1 MGSGASKSNGS
12 KGDVVTQIHRE
23 NSEEFSPPP
32 TLSRKKHP
40 ALQSA
45 NQLPKLPQN
54 FDVSIKDVPRK
65 IIGLE
70 ESDDEDTYGGKK
82 GKGRNARDDKK
93 LEHKLK
99 REIVDLENT
108 LSDLE
113 ASDGMVRNGR
123 NVNRPYGMLAR
134 QASIDVRD
142 NDYTYFERS
151 QTSAS
156 RKLPTSSHRRMSYG
170 NGAKGLRQYPRQYN
184 MPNKHVSSIKFS
196 WQEDST
202 APNKDNEEEWTYKQ
216 VLFYTVYL

>member
-1 MGSGASKSNGS
+1 MGTGASKNSGS
-12 KGDVVTQIHRE
+12 KGDVVRQIHSE

-45 NQLPKLPQN
+45 NQLPKLPQT
-54 FDVSIKDVPRK
+54 FDTSIKDVPRT

-70 ESDDEDTYGGKK
+70 DSDDEDSKNGGKK
-82 GKGRNARDDKK
+82 GKGRNDDKK

-113 ASDGMVRNGR
+113 SSDGMARNGR
-123 NVNRPYGMLAR
+123 NFHRPYGTLAR
-134 QASIDVRD
+134 QASIDIQD
-142 NDYTYFERS
+142 NDYNYFERS

-156 RKLPTSSHRRMSYG
+156 RKLPASSHRRMSYG
-170 NGAKGLRQYPRQYN
+170 IGAKGLRQYPRQYN

-196 WQEDST
+196 WQEDGT

-216 VLFYTVYL
+216 VLF

>member
-1 MGSGASKSNGS
+1 MGSGASKKSGS
-12 KGDVVTQIHRE
+12 KGDLVRQIHSK

-40 ALQSA
+40 ALPSA
-45 NQLPKLPQN
+45 NQLPKLPQT
-54 FDVSIKDVPRK
+54 FDTSIKDVPRT

-70 ESDDEDTYGGKK
+70 DSDDEDSNGGKK
-82 GKGRNARDDKK
+82 GKGRNVSDDKK

-113 ASDGMVRNGR
+113 SSDGIVRNGR
-123 NVNRPYGMLAR
+123 NFNRPYGTLQR
-134 QASIDVRD
+134 QASIDIRD
-142 NDYTYFERS
+142 NDYNNFDRS

-156 RKLPTSSHRRMSYG
+156 RKLPPSSHRRMSYG
-170 NGAKGLRQYPRQYN
+170 LGAKGLRQYPRQHN

-216 VLFYTVYL
+216 VIFYTLYV